1 MFNIFYLLILYI
13 LFSVFQIY
21 SKRLFQHNYYF
32 DEFYSGLKQNKKSR
46 CYATVFMLQRIL
58 SSIVLIVLANI
69 NYETKVGLFTAVQV
83 VVLVYLL
90 LIRPQIKVKD
100 LIMEIYSQLTFT
112 LFSGLLIHFKTESKW
127 NALTNWLFL
136 DYENW
141 KTKSLYNTIIILM
154 WFYIY

>member
-1 MFNIFYLLILYI
+1 MFEIFNLLILYT

-21 SKRLFQHNYYF
+21 CKRLIQHNYYF

-90 LIRPQIKVKD
+90 LIIPQNT
-100 LIMEIYSQLTFT
+100 S
-112 LFSGLLIHFKTESKW
+112 SR
-127 NALTNWLFL
+127 
-136 DYENW
+136 NW
-141 KTKSLYNTIIILM
+141 KLIQ
-154 WFYIY
+154 